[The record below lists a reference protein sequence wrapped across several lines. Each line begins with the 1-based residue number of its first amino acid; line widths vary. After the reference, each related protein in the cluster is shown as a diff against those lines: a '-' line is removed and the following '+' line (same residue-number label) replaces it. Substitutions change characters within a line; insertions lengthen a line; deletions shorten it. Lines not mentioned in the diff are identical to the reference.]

1 MIARIGL
8 GIAFALGLG
17 AIALGVVRVSG
28 LEARE
33 VNAGHATTLREAA
46 SGREA
51 VLASTRLHEGT
62 RAVFELC
69 ASDPMEPARWA
80 DTLELQVR
88 LDGEAG
94 LQVPLTADALARAR
108 RDEASAC
115 MEVGAGPV
123 RADGEYAIAAAFD
136 ELPEAVADVPLRAR
150 IVARSELQDLD
161 LAIVGS
167 TWLASILLVVFLA
180 VRAREGEVAARAAPV
195 VPADAASEDARL
207 WKEAVEELEP
217 PRAPRAPLPGWLLV
231 LAGLV
236 LMLVGFFGVGVVA
249 SGAAAGLA
257 AGVALGLYEAAL
269 GLALVG
275 GASVAHRLEGCGLVR
290 PGRRW
295 WLWFPGGAI
304 AGVILVVLAQFSTR
318 LVPSTSQSSVEAFV
332 SWPSGMLSFAAL
344 AVAAPLAEEVF
355 FRGFVYG
362 ALRKHGVALAFLG
375 AWLTFVAFHGSQTW
389 GQWGALVGIGVT
401 GLGLT
406 TLRALS
412 GSALVPATAH
422 LVYNGLLAVQ
432 AFV

>member
-8 GIAFALGLG
+8 GIAVALGLG
-17 AIALGVVRVSG
+17 AIALGVARVSG

-46 SGREA
+46 SGPEA
-51 VLASTRLHEGT
+51 VLASTRLYEGT
-62 RAVFELC
+62 RAIFELC

-108 RDEASAC
+108 RDETSAC

-161 LAIVGS
+161 LAIVGA

-180 VRAREGEVAARAAPV
+180 VRAREGEARAAKTV
-195 VPADAASEDARL
+195 AAEDASAEDGRL

-217 PRAPRAPLPGWLLV
+217 PRRPRRPLPGALVV
-231 LAGLV
+231 LAGLA
-236 LMLVGFFGVGVVA
+236 LMLLGFVGVGVVA

-295 WLWFPGGAI
+295 WLWFPFAAI
-304 AGVILVVLAQFSTR
+304 AGVILVVLAQLSTR

-362 ALRKHGVALAFLG
+362 ALRRYGVAFAFLG

-406 TLRALS
+406 TLRAIS
-412 GSALVPATAH
+412 GSALVAATAH